1 MRAGGKEERKLKMGG
16 WDRGRG
22 FILYSFVETA
32 SRTTIRRENRALQR
46 VMSVKS
52 DEMQSIGR
60 LMGERNGKKDGE
72 EEKNVDRQTWF

>member
-1 MRAGGKEERKLKMGG
+1 
-16 WDRGRG
+16 
-22 FILYSFVETA
+22 
-32 SRTTIRRENRALQR
+32 
-46 VMSVKS
+46 MSVKS